1 MKLTKYN
8 YITIIA
14 AVIIAGII
22 AGIITGISIGY
33 SKQESKEGFV
43 PAIHQMYRPYIRR
56 GRIYTHNLKNY
67 VTSHSIILFKKM
79 GLY

>member
-14 AVIIAGII
+14 IVIIAGII
-22 AGIITGISIGY
+22 IGY
-33 SKQESKEGFV
+33 SKQESTEGFV
-43 PAIHQMYRPYIRR
+43 PAIHQMYRPYIRH
-56 GRIYTHNLKNY
+56 GRIYTNNLKNY